1 MQKGDSSVTTLV
13 SAKMISE
20 GTKVSVDA
28 TKTPSDV
35 NISGLTSRVGA
46 TNVIVNMAME
56 KQSSLVDTTGL
67 GSYPSLP
74 KHVATPAANAPGKS
88 SYTNV
93 TGKPSG
99 KKLNFC
105 TLFTPG
111 GNEIDVVVLMYYIRT
126 ISERFANTLYGYFLG
141 KRVAYHVVANYLHG
155 RDECYAQECEDGLS
169 AISTKLG
176 ARGMCRIRELK
187 NEDLRF
193 VHCCACV
200 HTTHEEDSVGS
211 ALPNVTQDYALVSH
225 SDHKNPLDPPN
236 MSSSPHETIEYE
248 GCFHQDSCN
257 KISGS
262 TIDYGENERV
272 NIEENSFHTKDKLE
286 RQSRERK

>member
-1 MQKGDSSVTTLV
+1 VATGFWLGLYALGMKQGFLSQNGNGGGRRVKEKSVNVDSSMQEGDSLVTTLV
-13 SAKMISE
+13 SAKMISK
-20 GTKVSVDA
+20 GTKVYVDA

-74 KHVATPAANAPGKS
+74 KHVATSAANAPGKS
-88 SYTNV
+88 SYANV

-111 GNEIDVVVLMYYIRT
+111 GNGIDVVVLI
-126 ISERFANTLYGYFLG
+126 
-141 KRVAYHVVANYLHG
+141 
-155 RDECYAQECEDGLS
+155 EDGLS

-176 ARGMCRIRELK
+176 ARGMCRIEGLK
-187 NEDLRF
+187 NEDLRS
-193 VHCCACV
+193 VHCCAYV

-211 ALPNVTQDYALVSH
+211 ALPNVTQDYALVSD
-225 SDHKNPLDPPN
+225 SDHKNPLN
-236 MSSSPHETIEYE
+236 
-248 GCFHQDSCN
+248 
-257 KISGS
+257 
-262 TIDYGENERV
+262 
-272 NIEENSFHTKDKLE
+272 
-286 RQSRERK
+286 